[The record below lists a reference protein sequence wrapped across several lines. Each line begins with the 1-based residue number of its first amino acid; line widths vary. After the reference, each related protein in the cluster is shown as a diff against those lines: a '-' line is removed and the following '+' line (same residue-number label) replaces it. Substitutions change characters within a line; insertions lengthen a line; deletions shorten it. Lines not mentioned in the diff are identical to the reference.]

1 MGSNKIDDFIK
12 NYCSY
17 SLENKDTIF
26 SRSQT
31 NETLLF
37 SFFEMFGI
45 EKLSNMKIDDY
56 CFEKGNKNSF
66 CYWFDYQL
74 NDLCDIHIRHTSAFQ
89 KYHIQKIGNEYKFL
103 KKNQK
108 RNKFGSTP
116 QEVFENVKKE
126 IIRVAA
132 ASQKLDSKNIEIIKN
147 SGLHESFK
155 AKLTYV
161 YGADNWIPILAKSDV
176 DKILECF
183 GVAYKKTENLTDKRI
198 KLFNIYK
205 EILNKGISITTWK
218 FMDFIYNESGL
229 RSLLRTDE
237 ADKINLIP
245 QKRKKSTSKK
255 QNTIVPSASDIPIVI
270 PASIV
275 SSGNSHSESDDVST
289 EADFEK
295 LERIKKR
302 IGKEGELIVLNYLE
316 KNKNRLGITDIEKP
330 CIEGKNNLHYDFS
343 YVENGIRHY
352 IEVKSTSSASD
363 ETIYFE
369 MSNQEYLFMANHSK
383 DGAYEIFYVR
393 NVFGTPTISI
403 IKPELIVDKL
413 ETKSYFLKGKI

>member
-1 MGSNKIDDFIK
+1 MDSNKIDDFIK

-17 SLENKDTIF
+17 SLENKDSIL

-31 NETLLF
+31 NEALLF

-147 SGLHESFK
+147 SDLHESFK

-161 YGADNWIPILAKSDV
+161 YGANNWIPILAKSDV
-176 DKILECF
+176 DTILNWF
-183 GVAYKKTENLTDKRI
+183 GVYYKKTDNLTDKRI
-198 KLFNIYK
+198 KLFGIYK
-205 EILNKGISITTWK
+205 EILNKGLSLSTWD
-218 FMDFIYNESGL
+218 FMDFIYNENGL
-229 RSLLRTDE
+229 RRSLRPNEVANT
-237 ADKINLIP
+237 NVVP
-245 QKRKKSTSKK
+245 SKRCKSARKK
-255 QNTIVPSASDIPIVI
+255 QNTVVYDGDITITSPT
-270 PASIV
+270 SIV
-275 SSGNSHSESDDVST
+275 SSGNSYSESDDIST

-316 KNKNRLGITDIEKP
+316 KNKNHTNIEKP

-352 IEVKSTSSASD
+352 IEVKSTSSASG

-369 MSNQEYLFMANHSK
+369 MSNLEYLFMTNHLK
-383 DGAYEIFYVR
+383 DGVYEIFYVR

>member
-1 MGSNKIDDFIK
+1 MDSNKLDDFIK
-12 NYCSY
+12 EYSSY
-17 SLENKDTIF
+17 SLKNKDSIL

-31 NETLLF
+31 NEALLF

-108 RNKFGSTP
+108 RNKFGSNP
-116 QEVFENVKKE
+116 QEVFENVRNE
-126 IIRVAA
+126 IINVAR
-132 ASQKLDSKNIEIIKN
+132 ASQRLGSDNIDIIKN

-161 YGADNWIPILAKSDV
+161 YGSDNWIPILAKSDV
-176 DKILECF
+176 DKILEWF
-183 GVAYKKTENLTDKRI
+183 GVDYKKADNLTDKRI
-198 KLFNIYK
+198 RLFSIYK
-205 EILNKGISITTWK
+205 EILNKGISITSWK

-229 RSLLRTDE
+229 RSSLRPNNKVVSTN
-237 ADKINLIP
+237 ALS
-245 QKRKKSTSKK
+245 QKRKKSANKK
-255 QNTIVPSASDIPIVI
+255 QNTIVPNTGDITITS

-275 SSGNSHSESDDVST
+275 CSGNSYSESDDIST

-316 KNKNRLGITDIEKP
+316 KNKNHTNIEKP

-352 IEVKSTSSASD
+352 IEVKSTSSASG

-369 MSNQEYLFMANHSK
+369 MSNQEYLFMTNHLK
-383 DGAYEIFYVR
+383 DGVYEIFYVR

>member
-1 MGSNKIDDFIK
+1 MDSNKLDDFIK
-12 NYCSY
+12 EYSSY
-17 SLENKDTIF
+17 SLKNKDSIL

-31 NETLLF
+31 NEALLF

-108 RNKFGSTP
+108 RNKFGSNP
-116 QEVFENVKKE
+116 QEVFENVRNE
-126 IIRVAA
+126 IINVAR
-132 ASQKLDSKNIEIIKN
+132 ASQRLGSDNIDIIKN

-161 YGADNWIPILAKSDV
+161 YGSDNWIPILAKSDV
-176 DKILECF
+176 DKILEWF
-183 GVAYKKTENLTDKRI
+183 GVDYKKADNLTDKRI
-198 KLFNIYK
+198 RLFSIYK
-205 EILNKGISITTWK
+205 EILNKGISITSWK

-229 RSLLRTDE
+229 RSSLRPNNKVVSTN
-237 ADKINLIP
+237 ALS
-245 QKRKKSTSKK
+245 QKRKKSANKK
-255 QNTIVPSASDIPIVI
+255 QNTIVPNTGDITITS

-275 SSGNSHSESDDVST
+275 CSGNSYSESDDIST

-316 KNKNRLGITDIEKP
+316 KNKNHTNIEKP

-352 IEVKSTSSASD
+352 IEVKSTSSTSN

-369 MSNQEYLFMANHSK
+369 MSDQEYLFMTNHSK

-393 NVFGTPTISI
+393 NVFGTPAISI
-403 IKPELIVDKL
+403 IKPELIIDKL
-413 ETKSYFLKGKI
+413 EAKSYFLKGKI